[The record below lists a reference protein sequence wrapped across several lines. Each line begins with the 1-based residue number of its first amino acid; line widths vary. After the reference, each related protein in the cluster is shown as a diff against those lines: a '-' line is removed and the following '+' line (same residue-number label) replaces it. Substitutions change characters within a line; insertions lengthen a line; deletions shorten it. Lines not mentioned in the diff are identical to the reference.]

1 MNKKVIMLAVVASCS
16 LTGGAVGATN
26 GNSKH
31 YSKSFEQQLVSVCY
45 QTVKNDQQGLERAV
59 ESIRPSQ
66 RIQNG
71 TYRALAKGLVC
82 NGMPV
87 VKFAQA
93 HGATITFE
101 RFARYAPEYIET
113 DIQIRDYE
121 GEPITAVMADKDG
134 YVVAR

>member
-1 MNKKVIMLAVVASCS
+1 MVAVITSCS
-16 LTGGAVGATN
+16 LVGGAVGATN
-26 GNSKH
+26 GSDTH

-45 QTVKNDQQGLERAV
+45 QTAKNDQQGLKRSV

-87 VKFAQA
+87 VKFAQQ
-93 HGATITFE
+93 HGATIAFE

-121 GEPITAVMADKDG
+121 GEPITAVMADKDS
-134 YVVAR
+134 YAVAR